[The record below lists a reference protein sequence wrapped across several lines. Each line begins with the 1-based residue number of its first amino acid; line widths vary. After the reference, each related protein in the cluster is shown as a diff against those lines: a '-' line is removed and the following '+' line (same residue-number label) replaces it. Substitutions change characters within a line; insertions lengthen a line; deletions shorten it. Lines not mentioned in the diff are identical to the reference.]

1 MEIFF
6 GLVFLIIIM
15 VLANPLLTKIEN
27 SISNLGKKKKD

>member
-6 GLVFLIIIM
+6 GLIFLIIIM